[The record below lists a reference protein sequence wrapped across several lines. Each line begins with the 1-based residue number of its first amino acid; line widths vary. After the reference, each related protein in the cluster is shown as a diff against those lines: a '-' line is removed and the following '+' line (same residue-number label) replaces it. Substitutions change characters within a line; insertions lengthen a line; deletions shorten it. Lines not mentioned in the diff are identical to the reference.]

1 MRLKKSY
8 QKSFLANKNG
18 TLLNPQLI
26 KIRIRLRFKKIG
38 DKIFISHLDLMRL
51 FERALRRCQIPFSM
65 SKGFNPR
72 PKLSL
77 PLALG
82 LGIKGLDEILELEL
96 DEWIIPDEVTKMLRP
111 QLPDGIEIS
120 TAEIVQPLDNARPM
134 DVVYMVIFE
143 RSKPPDIIAIKELLD
158 RKTINVIRSGS
169 KGSKSVD
176 LRPSII
182 NITDIENGVIFHIR
196 IKKEGMARPEE
207 ILNLLGVRLDA
218 DVIKIVR
225 TNVNLT
231 SL

>member
-1 MRLKKSY
+1 MI
-8 QKSFLANKNG
+8 NKNA
-18 TLLNPQLI
+18 TLLNLQLI

-51 FERALRRCQIPFSM
+51 FERALRRAQIPFSM
-65 SKGFNPR
+65 SRGFNPR
-72 PKLSL
+72 PRLSF

-96 DEWIIPDEVTKMLRP
+96 DEWITLDEVTKMLKP

-120 TAEIVQPLDNARPM
+120 STEMVQPQDNARPM

-143 RSKPPDIIAIKELLD
+143 KSKPPDIVAIKELLD

-169 KGSKSVD
+169 KGRKSVD

-182 NITDIENGVIFHIR
+182 NITSIENGLIFHIR
-196 IKKEGMARPEE
+196 IKKEGIARPEE
-207 ILNLLGVRLDA
+207 ILSLLGARPDT
-218 DVIKIVR
+218 DIIKIIR